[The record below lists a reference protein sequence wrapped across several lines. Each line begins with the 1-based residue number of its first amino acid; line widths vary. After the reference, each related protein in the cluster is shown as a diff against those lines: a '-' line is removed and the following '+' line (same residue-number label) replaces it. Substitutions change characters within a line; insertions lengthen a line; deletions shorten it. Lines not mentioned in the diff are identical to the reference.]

1 MVSEDLKKMYRT
13 VKGDH
18 FPPEIRIT
26 FGDQTLVYRK
36 RTWKIEVE
44 PGVIEER
51 GLRYGENPDQEAAL
65 YELVNGNLI
74 LGECEFIRPG
84 WGLVSSLREEDML
97 QFGKHPSKTNLTD
110 VDNSLNILRYLS
122 KKPCCVIVKHNNP
135 CGVAYG
141 ETISEAF
148 IRAFRADRI
157 AAFGGAIAL
166 NRPVDKACAEA
177 ISEQYFEVVAAPEYE
192 EGAVEILKKRP
203 NLRIIRIRR
212 MDRLEEYWGQRVVEF
227 KSLMDGGL
235 IVQQSQVNKVRGPED
250 LQPAVARKPDG
261 TEVRC
266 RREPSPREIEDML
279 FGWAVELGV
288 TSNSVLFVKDQCT
301 VAIGTG
307 EQDRVGVTEIAIF
320 KAYTKYADLL
330 CYDRYGI
337 PYKQLELEIR
347 KGERPESQKIE
358 IDEETRAA
366 RAGLPGSVMVSDAF
380 FPFRDAVDV
389 AIREGITAIIQPGG
403 SVRDWES
410 IEACNEADPPVAMV
424 FTGQR
429 VFKH

>member
-1 MVSEDLKKMYRT
+1 MAEDLKKMYRT

-18 FPPEIRIT
+18 FPSEIRIT

-44 PGVIEER
+44 PGIIEER

-65 YELVNGNLI
+65 YELANGNLI
-74 LGECEFIRPG
+74 LGECEYIEPG
-84 WGLVSSLREEDML
+84 LGLVSSLREEDLL

-110 VDNSLNILRYLS
+110 IDNALNILRYLS

-141 ETISEAF
+141 ETIAEAF

-192 EGAVEILKKRP
+192 EGAVEILKKRK
-203 NLRIIRIRR
+203 NLRIIRINRI
-212 MDRLEEYWGQRVVEF
+212 DQLEKYWGLRVVEF

-235 IVQQSQVNKVRGPED
+235 IVQQSQVNKVKGPED
-250 LQPAVARKPDG
+250 LKPAVAVKPDG

-266 RREPSPREIEDML
+266 RREPTEREIEDMI
-279 FGWAVELGV
+279 FGWAVEIGV

-347 KGERPESQKIE
+347 QGKRPESQKIE
-358 IDEETRAA
+358 IDEETKAA

-389 AIREGITAIIQPGG
+389 AIREGISAIIQPGG
-403 SVRDWES
+403 SLRDWES
-410 IEACNEADPPVAMV
+410 IEACNEAEPPVAMV

>member
-1 MVSEDLKKMYRT
+1 MAEDLKKMYRT

-18 FPPEIRIT
+18 FPSEIRIT

-44 PGVIEER
+44 PGIIEER

-65 YELVNGNLI
+65 YELANGNLL
-74 LGECEFIRPG
+74 LGECEFIQPG

-110 VDNSLNILRYLS
+110 VDNALNVLRHLTQ
-122 KKPCCVIVKHNNP
+122 KPCCVIVKHNNP

-141 ETISEAF
+141 ETIAEAF
-148 IRAFRADRI
+148 VRAFRADRI

-192 EGAVEILKKRP
+192 EGAVEILKRRK
-203 NLRIIRIRR
+203 NLRIIRINRI
-212 MDRLEEYWGQRVVEF
+212 DQLEKYWGQRVVEF
-227 KSLMDGGL
+227 KSLIDGGL
-235 IVQQSQVNKVRGPED
+235 IVQQSQVNRVRGPED
-250 LQPAVARKPDG
+250 LKPAVATKPDG

-266 RREPSPREIEDML
+266 LRQPTDREIEDMI
-279 FGWAVELGV
+279 FGWAVEIGV
-288 TSNSVLFVKDQCT
+288 TSNSVLFVKDGCT

-358 IDEETRAA
+358 IDEETKAA

-389 AIREGITAIIQPGG
+389 ALREGISAIVQPGG
-403 SVRDWES
+403 SLRDWES
-410 IEACNEADPPVAMV
+410 IEACNEANPPVAMV

>member
-1 MVSEDLKKMYRT
+1 MSEDLKKMYRT
-13 VKGDH
+13 IVGDH
-18 FPPEIRIT
+18 FPPEIKIT
-26 FGDQTLVYRK
+26 FGDQTLVYHK
-36 RTWKIEVE
+36 KTWKIEVE

-65 YELVNGNLI
+65 YELVNGNLV
-74 LGECEFIRPG
+74 LGECEFISPG
-84 WGLVSSLREEDML
+84 LGLVSSLSEEDML

-110 VDNSLNILRYLS
+110 VDNSLNVLRYLAHRPS
-122 KKPCCVIVKHNNP
+122 CVIVKHNNP
-135 CGVAYG
+135 CGVAQG
-141 ETISEAF
+141 KSIEEAF

-177 ISEQYFEVVAAPEYE
+177 ISKEYFEVVAAPEYE
-192 EGAVEILKKRP
+192 EGAVEILRKRK
-203 NLRIIRIRR
+203 NLRIIRIKRI
-212 MDRLEEYWGQRVVEF
+212 DKLEEYWGKRVVEF
-227 KSLMDGGL
+227 KSLMDGGI
-235 IVQQSQVNKVRGPED
+235 IVQQSQVNKVRSKDD
-250 LQPAVARKPDG
+250 LKPAVGKKPDG
-261 TEVRC
+261 SEVRC
-266 RREPSPREIEDML
+266 KREPTEREIEDMI
-279 FGWAVELGV
+279 FGWAVEIGV
-288 TSNSVLFVKDQCT
+288 TSNSVLFVKDLCT

-320 KAYTKYADLL
+320 KAYVKYADLL
-330 CYDRYGI
+330 CFDRYGI

-347 KGERPESQKIE
+347 KGERPEAQKIE
-358 IDEETRAA
+358 IDEETKAA

-389 AIREGITAIIQPGG
+389 AIKEGISAIIQPGG
-403 SVRDWES
+403 SLRDWES

>member
-1 MVSEDLKKMYRT
+1 MSEDLKKMYRT
-13 VKGDH
+13 IRGDH

-44 PGVIEER
+44 PGVVEER

-65 YELVNGNLI
+65 YELVNGNLV
-74 LGECEFIRPG
+74 LGECEFISPG
-84 WGLVSSLREEDML
+84 RGLVSSLREEDML

-110 VDNSLNILRYLS
+110 VDNALNVLRYLS
-122 KKPCCVIVKHNNP
+122 RHPCCVIVKHNNP

-141 ETISEAF
+141 DSIAEAF
-148 IRAFRADRI
+148 VRAFRADRI

-203 NLRIIRIRR
+203 NLRIIRIKR
-212 MDRLEEYWGQRVVEF
+212 MDRLEEYWGLPVVEF
-227 KSLMDGGL
+227 KSLMDGG
-235 IVQQSQVNKVRGPED
+235 IIIQQSQINRVRGPED
-250 LQPAVARKPDG
+250 LRPALATKPDG

-266 RREPSPREIEDML
+266 KREPTKREIEDMI
-279 FGWAVELGV
+279 FGWAVEMGV
-288 TSNSVLFVKDQCT
+288 TSNSVLFVKDRCT

-337 PYKQLELEIR
+337 SYKQLELEIR
-347 KGERPESQKIE
+347 RGERPESQKIE

-389 AIREGITAIIQPGG
+389 AIREGISAIIQPGG
-403 SVRDWES
+403 SLRDWES

>member
-1 MVSEDLKKMYRT
+1 VSEEIKKMYRT
-13 VKGDH
+13 IVGDH
-18 FPPEIRIT
+18 FPPEIKIS
-26 FGDQTLVYRK
+26 FGDQTLTYRK

-65 YELVNGNLI
+65 YELVGGNLV
-74 LGECEFIRPG
+74 LGECEYISPG
-84 WGLVSSLREEDML
+84 WGLVSSLSEEDML

-110 VDNSLNILRYLS
+110 VDNALNVLRYLS
-122 KKPCCVIVKHNNP
+122 KRPACVIVKHNNP
-135 CGVAYG
+135 CGVAHG
-141 ETISEAF
+141 ENIEEAF

-177 ISEQYFEVVAAPEYE
+177 ISKEYFEVVAAPEYE
-192 EGAVEILKKRP
+192 EGAVDILKKRK
-203 NLRIIRIRR
+203 NLRIIRIKRI
-212 MDRLEEYWGQRVVEF
+212 DKLEEYWGKRVVEF
-227 KSLMDGGL
+227 KSLIDGGI
-235 IVQQSQVNKVRGPED
+235 IVQQSQVNKIKGPED
-250 LQPAVARKPDG
+250 LKPAVAKKPDG
-261 TEVRC
+261 TEIRC
-266 RREPSPREIEDML
+266 KREPTPREIEDMI
-279 FGWAVELGV
+279 FGWAVESGV
-288 TSNSVLFVKDQCT
+288 TSNSVLFVKDLCT

-320 KAYTKYADLL
+320 KAYVKYADLL

-347 KGERPESQKIE
+347 KGQRPESQKIE
-358 IDEETRAA
+358 IDEETKAA
-366 RAGLPGSVMVSDAF
+366 HAGLPGSVMVSDAF

-389 AIREGITAIIQPGG
+389 AIKEGISAIIQPGG
-403 SVRDWES
+403 SLRDWES

>member
-1 MVSEDLKKMYRT
+1 MAEDLKKMYRT
-13 VKGDH
+13 IKGDH
-18 FPPEIRIT
+18 FPPEIRIS
-26 FGDQTLVYRK
+26 FGDQTLIYRK

-65 YELVNGNLI
+65 YELVNGNLV
-74 LGECEFIRPG
+74 LGECEYIQPG
-84 WGLVSSLREEDML
+84 RGLVSSLREEDLL

-110 VDNSLNILRYLS
+110 VDNALNVLRYLS

-141 ETISEAF
+141 ETLAEAF
-148 IRAFRADRI
+148 LRAFRADRI

-192 EGAVEILKKRP
+192 EGAVEILKKRK
-203 NLRIIRIRR
+203 NLRIIRIKR
-212 MDRLEEYWGQRVVEF
+212 MDKLEEYWHTRVIEF
-227 KSLMDGGL
+227 KSLIDGG
-235 IVQQSQVNKVRGPED
+235 IIIQQSQVNKVRGPED
-250 LQPAVARKPDG
+250 LKPAVAVKPDG

-266 RREPSPREIEDML
+266 RREPTPREIEDML
-279 FGWAVELGV
+279 FGWAVEMGV
-288 TSNSVLFVKDQCT
+288 TSNSVLFVKDLCT

-347 KGERPESQKIE
+347 KGLRPETQKVE
-358 IDEETRAA
+358 IDEETKAA

-389 AIREGITAIIQPGG
+389 ALKEGISAIIQPGG
-403 SVRDWES
+403 SLRDWES